1 MGGAAGARYPGGA
14 QGEMTNNPKIADTMD
29 KLIAGKLAEANVEQI
44 AEFSEYAR
52 RKLEIA
58 ERLAEAVR
66 IMERDHPEYCLI
78 GIGKTVAELAEE
90 FRAAK

>member
-1 MGGAAGARYPGGA
+1 MS
-14 QGEMTNNPKIADTMD
+14 NNQKIADIMD

-58 ERLAEAVR
+58 ERLADKVLW
-66 IMERDHPEYCLI
+66 IQRDFLYKAPEQITPAFVEQRYLKPLI
-78 GIGKTVAELAEE
+78 EIGAEFKAE
-90 FRAAK
+90 K

>member
-1 MGGAAGARYPGGA
+1 VS
-14 QGEMTNNPKIADTMD
+14 NNQNIADIMD

-58 ERLAEAVR
+58 ERLADKVLWIQRDFFYKAPETLTPRFVE
-66 IMERDHPEYCLI
+66 ERYLKPLI
-78 GIGKTVAELAEE
+78 EIAAE
-90 FRAAK
+90 FKAAK

>member
-1 MGGAAGARYPGGA
+1 MS
-14 QGEMTNNPKIADTMD
+14 NSPKIADIMD

-58 ERLAEAVR
+58 ERLAEAV
-66 IMERDHPEYCLI
+66 ERYCSPD
-78 GIGKTVAELAEE
+78 GKWQDTWEVRLYKLASE

>member
-1 MGGAAGARYPGGA
+1 MS
-14 QGEMTNNPKIADTMD
+14 NNQNIADIMD

-58 ERLAEAVR
+58 ERLAAAVERYCSPDGKWQDTWEAR
-66 IMERDHPEYCLI
+66 LY
-78 GIGKTVAELAEE
+78 KLARE
-90 FRAAK
+90 FKAVK

>member
-1 MGGAAGARYPGGA
+1 MS
-14 QGEMTNNPKIADTMD
+14 NSPKIADIMD

-58 ERLAEAVR
+58 ERLADAIQAEWVQWDK
-66 IMERDHPEYCLI
+66 I
-78 GIGKTVAELAEE
+78 AELARE
-90 FRAAK
+90 FKAAK